1 MRGVPPA
8 VVPTPEVD
16 GAPDAEDELQPGRC
30 ADPVVPPDP
39 LGAEV
44 DWPGVGAGV
53 GPVPLGMRVS
63 LEPVP
68 GVPAFDGKVND

>member
-8 VVPTPEVD
+8 VVPMLEVD
-16 GAPDAEDELQPGRC
+16 GVPDAEDEPQPGRC

-44 DWPGVGAGV
+44 D
-53 GPVPLGMRVS
+53 
-63 LEPVP
+63 
-68 GVPAFDGKVND
+68 